1 MKGWGKDEDRR
12 GASTV
17 VAAVSVPDDRRIHSE
32 RWAAEFLGL
41 SRRTLQAMRQDGSG
55 PVFVKISERRLGY
68 TLAALQDWITSRS
81 VRSTA
86 EVTVRAQRGHTSC

>member
-1 MKGWGKDEDRR
+1 M
-12 GASTV
+12 
-17 VAAVSVPDDRRIHSE
+17 AAVSVPDDRRIHSE

-68 TLAALQDWITSRS
+68 TLTALQEWIASRS

-86 EVTVRAQRGHTSC
+86 EVTVRAQRERSSSC